1 VRKVEHTKY
10 IEALELAYAH
20 VSYAE
25 PGTMVLIVGM
35 SGAGKGYIA
44 NEIKARLSA
53 GISTAGNWE
62 MPILE
67 LISRN
72 ADNSFYSSKDTA
84 SRLLN
89 ELRDPFHSEDR
100 GRVLDEL
107 GIKSGPTSH
116 RTMSESSIRQKVHRL
131 LKGRAVRYIFVD
143 EADMMCVAKKSG
155 RDEADHL
162 EGWRLLALDAGVVVV
177 FLAGYRMLRIWDR
190 TSQFTRKMPTVHV
203 APYRVESDED
213 VEDFVALIQEMNDFH
228 QVSKQQSARIIGHA
242 AAIIAATGGIFGQL
256 KGLYERADDRALSK
270 GKPALELSD
279 IVFALPKRRQVSR
292 LWEEVA
298 LGESALESIE
308 LDELERLA
316 KRHQKSRRSV
326 PDGGA
331 APEQILDPNVLAQ
344 ASGSKVGPDAET
356 SREASKSRAKSRPRA
371 KVRRA

>member
-1 VRKVEHTKY
+1 
-10 IEALELAYAH
+10 
-20 VSYAE
+20 
-25 PGTMVLIVGM
+25 MVLIVGM

-100 GRVLDEL
+100 RRVLDEL

-203 APYRVESDED
+203 SPYRLDSDQD
-213 VEDFVALIQEMNDFH
+213 VEGFVSLIQDMNDFH
-228 QVSKQQSARIIGHA
+228 HVSKKQSAQIVGHA
-242 AAIIAATGGIFGQL
+242 AAIIAATGGVFGQL
-256 KGLYERADDRALSK
+256 KGLYERADDHALAA
-270 GKPALELSD
+270 GKRTLEFSD
-279 IVFALPKRRQVSR
+279 ILFALPKRKQISR
-292 LWEEVA
+292 LWDEIA
-298 LGESALESIE
+298 FGESALESIE
-308 LDELERLA
+308 LRELEQLARRL
-316 KRHQKSRRSV
+316 QKSRLGM
-326 PDGGA
+326 PAGDA
-331 APEQILDPNVLAQ
+331 APDQVDNPSALAQ
-344 ASGSKVGPDAET
+344 ASESRVGPSAEN
-356 SREASKSRAKSRPRA
+356 SRVASKSRPRSRPRA
-371 KVRRA
+371 KVRGA